1 MYTYLPRSR
10 SGMVLAEPYTVNAA
24 DGSGCSVVGTAGHAH
39 GAATGDR
46 VTDTAHATDQSVR
59 VIYRIR
65 PRPRSSR
72 TPSPVFQPAKADSV
86 AALRLATQRL
96 PLDSDSREQHHTG
109 GERCGGQGHEQTG
122 PSDHRDKLR
131 SDQTLQQCSD

>member
-1 MYTYLPRSR
+1 
-10 SGMVLAEPYTVNAA
+10 MVLAEPYAVNAA

-46 VTDTAHATDQSVR
+46 VTDRTRQTTVVCVLSTVSGPALAALV
-59 VIYRIR
+59 
-65 PRPRSSR
+65 